1 MNTLRS
7 QITIRP
13 GYADDHLALVRL
25 AALDSAAVP
34 AGPLLVAELDGELSA
49 ALSLSRRHLH
59 RRSLPPHR
67 RHRRAP
73 ASARRCG
80 YAGSSKA
87 AAGTSAASG
96 SRSRLLPTGPCS
108 SGSIGTP
115 GRRPRVD
122 DVAAPELQL
131 VGLGPRELRPGL

>member
-1 MNTLRS
+1 MNTLLS

-13 GYADDHLALVRL
+13 GYADDDQALHRL

-34 AGPLLVAELDGELSA
+34 AQPLLVAELDGELSA
-49 ALSLSRRHLH
+49 ALSLRRRHLH

-67 RHRRAP
+67 SDRRAP

-80 YAGSSKA
+80 YAGSSNA
-87 AAGTSAASG
+87 AAGISAAAE
-96 SRSRLLPTGPCS
+96 SRPRLTEPCS

-115 GRRPRVD
+115 AGGR
-122 DVAAPELQL
+122 A
-131 VGLGPRELRPGL
+131 

>member
-13 GYADDHLALVRL
+13 GYADDHLALARL

-34 AGPLLVAELDGELSA
+34 AEPLLVADLDGELSA
-49 ALSLSRRHLH
+49 ALSLRDGYVH
-59 RRSLPPHR
+59 RRPVPPHR

-73 ASARRCG
+73 ARARRCG
-80 YAGSSKA
+80 YADSSKA
-87 AAGTSAASG
+87 AAGTSAAPE
-96 SRSRLLPTGPCS
+96 SRSRLTEPCRA
-108 SGSIGTP
+108 GRDRHA

-122 DVAAPELQL
+122 DVAAAELQL
-131 VGLGPRELRPGL
+131 VGLGARELRPGL